1 MPVPVFRH
9 HDAAKIRVAAD
20 VDAEEVEDFALVEV
34 GRGPNG
40 RDAVNGGVFA
50 VEANDEANALFQRH
64 GEDVVG
70 DLVARLRG
78 IPVDGGD
85 VFEEFVPGLLDGLA
99 GSDDV
104 LPGYGDGQLGAVV
117 FCIGGEI
124 GQRFNGGVVGG
135 GLEDGL
141 FSFDGGRGGG

>member
-9 HDAAKIRVAAD
+9 HDAAKVGMTAD

-34 GRGPNG
+34 GGGPDG
-40 RDAVNGGVFA
+40 GDAVDGGVFA

-70 DLVARLRG
+70 DLVARLG
-78 IPVDGGD
+78 GVPVDGGD
-85 VFEEFVPGLLDGLA
+85 IFEEVVPGLLDGLA

-104 LPGYGDGQLGAVV
+104 LAGYGDGQFGAVV
-117 FCIGGEI
+117 FRIGGEI
-124 GQRFNGGVVGG
+124 GERFDGGVVGVC
-135 GLEDGL
+135 LEDGL
-141 FSFDGGRGGG
+141 FAC